1 VAGGAILGSGSLENS
16 GGTIQGGGQI
26 FAVLQSLGGQVLAS
40 DPAAAMVINLL
51 SGGNPSSCELA
62 VGAGAEMVVG
72 QSFSNA
78 GLLQLQGAG
87 ATFQAGII
95 TNTGTVNGQGRI
107 LGIVK
112 NSSGGTVEA
121 SGGRLTLDGTGYTN
135 ASGANIYVDNGA
147 EVSFTMG
154 LLANQGLI
162 SLDGGTFDNNNNVL
176 NNLGQ
181 ISGYGTIRTGGL
193 TNNGI
198 FTLTGGTST
207 VNGPV
212 TNSSG
217 QTINIS
223 YQPALFTGSVTNNG
237 TIRVNGTTVT
247 FTGTYSGNAYISD
260 PSINI
265 FQSNVSVTTG
275 GSMSGSTGDKFYMT
289 GGTFINQG
297 TYTNPG
303 LLQSSDPT
311 LNSGTFTQGGVQIW
325 SPGTVFSNTAG
336 LATFQTDAGSSSNYP
351 LSLNISGG
359 EVAAGSIQHWAGL
372 LISGSG
378 QLDIANHSIFINYA
392 QGADPISS
400 IAAWVAEGYAG
411 GAWNGSGIVSSMA
424 LSNPGYG
431 IGYAD
436 SADPGDPAGLSSG
449 TIEIIY
455 TLLGD
460 ANLDGKVNGTDFN
473 LMAANFNQSVTAG
486 WDEGDFNY
494 DGKVNGN
501 DFVLL
506 ADNFNQFA
514 SQSAVSAAD
523 LAALDNFAVANGISL
538 VNVPEPMSAGMMVM
552 AGLGILRRRRRP
564 R

>member
-1 VAGGAILGSGSLENS
+1 MLVS
-16 GGTIQGGGQI
+16 
-26 FAVLQSLGGQVLAS
+26 
-40 DPAAAMVINLL
+40 
-51 SGGNPSSCELA
+51 
-62 VGAGAEMVVG
+62 

-87 ATFQAGII
+87 ATFQTGII

-107 LGIVK
+107 SGIVK

-162 SLDGGTFDNNNNVL
+162 SLDGGTFDNNNNTL

-265 FQSNVSVTTG
+265 FQSNVSVTPG
-275 GSMSGSTGDKFYMT
+275 GSMSGSTGDKFYMS

-303 LLQSSDPT
+303 LLQSSDST
-311 LNSGTFTQGGVQIW
+311 SNSGTFTQGGTQIW
-325 SPGTVFSNTAG
+325 SPGTLFTNTAG
-336 LATFQTDAGSSSNYP
+336 MATFQTDAGSSSNYA
-351 LSLNISGG
+351 LSVNISGG
-359 EVAAGSIQHWAGL
+359 TVTIGSIQHWAGL
-372 LISGSG
+372 SIAGG
-378 QLDIANHSIFINYA
+378 QLDITNNRLFIDY
-392 QGADPISS
+392 GTGPDPIASIEQWIKNGYYGLSGPSIISS
-400 IAAWVAEGYAG
+400 DISADDLA
-411 GAWNGSGIVSSMA
+411 SG
-424 LSNPGYG
+424 LSYG

-436 SADPGDPAGLSSG
+436 GADGLVAGLPSG
-449 TIEIIY
+449 EIEIMF

-460 ANLDGKVNGTDFN
+460 ANLDGTVNSEDFTQFSEH
-473 LMAANFNQSVTAG
+473 LGQSG
-486 WDEGDFNY
+486 MMWDDGDFNY
-494 DGKVNGN
+494 DGTVNAE
-501 DFVLL
+501 DFTLFSANL
-506 ADNFNQFA
+506 G
-514 SQSAVSAAD
+514 QSAT
-523 LAALDNFAVANGISL
+523 LAAQAGALELANGFS
-538 VNVPEPMSAGMMVM
+538 VANVPEPMSAGMMVV
-552 AGLGILRRRRRP
+552 AGLGILRRRRQSSRRRP
-564 R
+564 SLFA